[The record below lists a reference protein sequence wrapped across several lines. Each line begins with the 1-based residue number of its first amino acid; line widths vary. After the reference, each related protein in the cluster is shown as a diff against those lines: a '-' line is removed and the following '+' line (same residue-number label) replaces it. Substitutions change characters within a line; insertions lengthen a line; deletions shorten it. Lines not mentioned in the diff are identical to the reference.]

1 MSTIRANTIQDASG
15 GSNAVLLGVASP
27 PNSMGFRNRII
38 NGDMRIDQR
47 NAGAVSSGYSVDRWA
62 CFNNITAKATLQKS
76 TVAPAGFAASLLI
89 TSTSAYTVAAGEVAG
104 ASQSIEGF
112 NVADLAWG
120 TVSASSAT
128 LSFWVR
134 SSLTGQ
140 FGGAV
145 RNSNGT
151 QSYPFAFTVNAANTF
166 ECKTV
171 TISGPTSG
179 TWATDNTTG
188 IAIVFSAGAG
198 SSLKGTAGVWSTASL
213 ADATGSNSLVG
224 TSGATFYI
232 TGVQLEAGTVATPF
246 ERRPYGAELALCQRY
261 YWKNTSGHITS
272 AWGSLYTTTGGRVWR
287 SFPVPMRADPSLSVN
302 TNVFD
307 LIGYGSVTG
316 TVANVITESTA
327 VSFDG
332 IGLSLS
338 GFAGQPFTYSRSFE
352 VSAEL

>member
-1 MSTIRANTIQDASG
+1 MPISTINPASISG
-15 GSNAVLLGVASP
+15 LGY
-27 PNSMGFRNRII
+27 GFKNRII

-47 NAGAVSSGYSVDRWA
+47 NGGAVSSGYSVDRWA

-76 TVAPAGFAASLLI
+76 TVAPAGFVASLLV

-104 ASQSIEGF
+104 ATQAIEGF
-112 NVADLAWG
+112 NIADLAWG
-120 TVSASSAT
+120 TAAASSAT

-166 ECKTV
+166 EYKTV
-171 TISGPTSG
+171 LISGPTAG
-179 TWATDNTTG
+179 TWATDNTAG
-188 IAIVFSAGAG
+188 IVLVFSAGAG

-232 TGVQLEAGTVATPF
+232 TGVQLEAGVKATNF
-246 ERRPYGAELALCQRY
+246 DYRPYGIELALCQRY
-261 YWKNTSGHITS
+261 CEVIRRTAVGSEADTFAVGVWSGATNVDAVYKYYVQKRAVPTVSFSGTSGFEFLRSALAWEPVTS
-272 AWGSLYTTTGGRVWR
+272 WNTPEV
-287 SFPVPMRADPSLSVN
+287 SVN
-302 TNVFD
+302 TVRFNALVA
-307 LIGYGSVTG
+307 TG
-316 TVANVITESTA
+316 DTRGFTTELRVQGTNTIT
-327 VSFDG
+327 
-332 IGLSLS
+332 I
-338 GFAGQPFTYSRSFE
+338 
-352 VSAEL
+352 SAEL